1 MSIFLGYILFL
12 GIFFALSTSLYFAL
26 KSIKLI

>member
-1 MSIFLGYILFL
+1 MSIFLGYIIFL
-12 GIFFALSTSLYFAL
+12 SMFFVISSSLYLAL